1 MKTVHLC
8 PARPIFVT
16 LGDEVNEIL
25 RNSLFTFYTEQGN
38 TGKKGTH
45 ENENLATYFWYFGSF
60 DEKRTYKNM

>member
-16 LGDEVNEIL
+16 LGEEVNEIL
-25 RNSLFTFYTEQGN
+25 RYSLFSFFTEQGN

-45 ENENLATYFWYFGSF
+45 ENLATYFWCFGRF
-60 DEKRTYKNM
+60 DEKRGYENM